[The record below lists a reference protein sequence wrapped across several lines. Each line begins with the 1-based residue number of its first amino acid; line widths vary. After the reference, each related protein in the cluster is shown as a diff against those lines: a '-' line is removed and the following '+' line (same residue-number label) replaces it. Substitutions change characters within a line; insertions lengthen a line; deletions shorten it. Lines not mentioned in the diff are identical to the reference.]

1 MPKVIVP
8 DYRPDHLD
16 YAAHVALH
24 SHDDL
29 PSRNFTLGKHT
40 TLPMRHNGIPNNSFQ
55 KTMGG
60 QYIRKKFTLDP
71 NEHESDIVPIV
82 EKHNKN
88 YTTRTTVRTNYKGQ
102 PMWIPESTTHSGV
115 KAIKVTGKSIIELA
129 NDIAKPKKDT
139 SPLARRSSSVKVEMV
154 DGVKHTIITPKRY
167 R

>member
-16 YAAHVALH
+16 YTAHVALH

-40 TLPMRHNGIPNNSFQ
+40 TLPMRHDGIPNNSFQ

-60 QYIRKKFTLDP
+60 QYIRKKFTNDP
-71 NEHESDIVPIV
+71 NEHEEKVPAIV

-102 PMWIPESTTHSGV
+102 PMWIPESTTHSGTKV
-115 KAIKVTGKSIIELA
+115 EKVTGKSIIELA
-129 NDIAKPKKDT
+129 NDIAKPKKDN

-154 DGVKHTIITPKRY
+154 DGVKITVITPKRY